1 MTLSQQQQEFLSV
14 LEEQL
19 GVVSIALKITDTT
32 RDEYDEWLNNIFF
45 LDRIK
50 HIDNS
55 CVDFVE
61 TQLLNQIRQGNTA
74 AITFYLKTKGK
85 DRGY

>member
-1 MTLSQQQQEFLSV
+1 MTISVEQQEFLSV

-19 GVVSIALKITDTT
+19 GIVSIALKITDTT

-74 AITFYLKTKGK
+74 AITFYLKTTGK

>member
-19 GVVSIALKITDTT
+19 GIVSIALKITDTT

-50 HIDNS
+50 HIEES
-55 CVDFVE
+55 CVDYVE
-61 TQLLNQIRQGNTA
+61 TQLLNQIKQGNTA

>member
-1 MTLSQQQQEFLSV
+1 MTLSTEQQEFLSV

-19 GVVSIALKITDTT
+19 GVVSIALKMTDIT

-50 HIDNS
+50 QIEES
-55 CVDFVE
+55 CVDYV
-61 TQLLNQIRQGNTA
+61 
-74 AITFYLKTKGK
+74 
-85 DRGY
+85 

>member
-1 MTLSQQQQEFLSV
+1 MTLSQQQQEFLAV

>member
-1 MTLSQQQQEFLSV
+1 MTISVEQQEFLSV

-19 GVVSIALKITDTT
+19 GIVSIALKMTDIT

-50 HIDNS
+50 QIEES
-55 CVDFVE
+55 CVDYVE
-61 TQLLNQIRQGNTA
+61 TQLLNQIKQGNTA